1 MYHSNKIYLEVKK
14 LARLTNSIAEFLMEM
29 LDEEGGMLEIQRN
42 NIAEKFAC
50 APSQINYVLTTRF
63 TPYKGYYVE
72 SRRGGGGFIRIV
84 RVQITDSDK
93 LKYILE
99 DEIGNSITKD
109 KADAI
114 IQELLDNKVITER
127 EGEIIR
133 VGISDR
139 AISADQNLK
148 NSIRASILK
157 NILLVVL

>member
-1 MYHSNKIYLEVKK
+1 M
-14 LARLTNSIAEFLMEM
+14 ARLTNSIADFLMEM

-42 NIAEKFAC
+42 NIAEKFSC

-84 RVQITDSDK
+84 KVEITDSDK

-99 DEIGNSITKD
+99 DEIGDSITKD

-114 IQELLDNKVITER
+114 INELLANEIITER

>member
-1 MYHSNKIYLEVKK
+1 M
-14 LARLTNSIAEFLMEM
+14 ARLTNSIAEFLMEM

-42 NIAEKFAC
+42 NIAEKFSC

-84 RVQITDSDK
+84 RVEITDSDK

-99 DEIGNSITKD
+99 DEIGDSITKD

-114 IQELLDNKVITER
+114 IKELLDNEIITQR
-127 EGEIIR
+127 EAEIIR

-157 NILLVVL
+157 NVLLVVL